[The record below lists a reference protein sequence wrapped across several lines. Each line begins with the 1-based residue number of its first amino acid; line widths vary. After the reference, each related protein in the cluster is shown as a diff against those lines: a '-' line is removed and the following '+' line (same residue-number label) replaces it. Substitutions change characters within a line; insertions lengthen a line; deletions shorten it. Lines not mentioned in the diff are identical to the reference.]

1 MSVKTS
7 LEPGTPPAVPI
18 PGSPSPSQAAPALF
32 PPQVCVGHAWAGTP
46 GGALLG
52 PARLW
57 RGDRGCASPGT
68 GWHLPFLSVHIWA
81 SQEGLLPS
89 SVSDLGR
96 FSILPFPVG
105 SWCPYLYPLAHAPL
119 LDTEGDTGARRTGG
133 CSQSHRCW
141 DTGKL
146 LQEPML
152 GGQIDFTRERDV
164 ATEVGRHAEVWLEQS
179 QPTEGSRR

>member
-52 PARLW
+52 PARPW

-96 FSILPFPVG
+96 FSTLPFPTG

-119 LDTEGDTGARRTGG
+119 LDT
-133 CSQSHRCW
+133 
-141 DTGKL
+141 
-146 LQEPML
+146 
-152 GGQIDFTRERDV
+152 
-164 ATEVGRHAEVWLEQS
+164 GRHGSKTDWRPPSVSQVLGHREAAPRACAGRTDRLDQRTRCCHRGGETWAVWLEQS
-179 QPTEGSRR
+179 QPTEGSGR

>member
-1 MSVKTS
+1 MSVTTS

-32 PPQVCVGHAWAGTP
+32 PPQVCVRQAWAGTP

-57 RGDRGCASPGT
+57 RGDGGCASPGT

-81 SQEGLLPS
+81 SQQGLLPS
-89 SVSDLGR
+89 SVSDLGP
-96 FSILPFPVG
+96 FSTLPFPTG

-119 LDTEGDTGARRTGG
+119 LDTGRHRSKTDWRLLSV
-133 CSQSHRCW
+133 SQCW

-146 LQEPML
+146 LLEPTL
-152 GGQIDFTRERDV
+152 GGQIDLTKERDV

-179 QPTEGSRR
+179 QPTEGSGR